1 MTSNKIQW
9 EGKIPDSDASW
20 ISFSDQT
27 KNGYEYDDGR
37 KSITAST
44 SSNNGKISDDITF
57 DLKENNTASPRNTT
71 VVFTQQGTGL
81 KAYYNVQQKVGH
93 IAFPYTGQTESA
105 ISYVESVQVLP
116 DGQPIKYSA
125 TTYSFSSSYKLI
137 TIYKKLF
144 YYADDPNKIP
154 FVSGDTYQKTT
165 LTSNNPNDF
174 DWIPLDNCNSVNNGI
189 AKFNQND
196 DKNGTR
202 IIKVKAKFKNAKDS
216 TIDDTGNVVQGKNE
230 DVIKYYI
237 TVSTP
242 DLKWKHNETGS
253 KTFTVDSYKTIN
265 GKRAEGIVPFTV
277 DEDTN
282 NNLFDWQTN
291 GNTVTVY
298 PIDKNTSR
306 DEDNTDR
313 IEITSN
319 ENNAVKEF
327 VNLIQYRD
335 SDVIDSVFKVDT
347 TSLTWTWDDTTT
359 KTITVDSYK
368 TRNGANDGSID
379 FTIKDSSTSLFTI
392 TKNSDNTI
400 TCYPNQENKSS
411 SESNDFT
418 LTLVQNNSNKEIDIS
433 LSQSTN
439 STEYYAYKFDV
450 QPREAIWESSQ
461 YGENVESAFTI
472 TSKYAKYKYGET
484 PSDSNYTND
493 CQYILDPQPSTMKAF
508 SYELTNQ
515 KILTYPKGKN
525 DSLNQNIISAVT
537 ITQKNFN
544 NSGNSTESPITIKL
558 IQKPQN
564 ATPPF
569 DYMVLKYYWTD
580 DDGKDLDTAI
590 YIQGTNEQNIDEHYV
605 GFDLGYSNK
614 YITHAGDNTKSGYE
628 TLYIDMPSIVNTI
641 TADTSNN
648 VRKFDVCAL
657 GNWYNTKKNG
667 NIKCSVKLYKG
678 GTMSRKSDD
687 SSSIDYYEFVNNGG
701 EDVTPSNGLTLSKKV
716 NASGSYIRNAGKEIY
731 VDEFYTTLFKVN
743 YSIDTKSATIS
754 DWNDNEGHIING
766 NFGRTIQIQSSGYTN
781 EENIS
786 PSLNVDGN
794 DMDLQCKSVISYS
807 LTYYSGTTS
816 ISNPNW
822 GETVTDVQIKNN
834 KISYTITIPENKENF
849 KKEFDINFS
858 ISMAYSNGKE
868 FNGYMKIEYYQEPSS

>member
-1 MTSNKIQW
+1 MASNKIQW

-44 SSNNGKISDDITF
+44 SSNNGQVPDDITF

-93 IAFPYTGQTESA
+93 VRIYDPTKYKVTKYEENVDVT
-105 ISYVESVQVLP
+105 P
-116 DGQPIKYSA
+116 DGDSIDYTTTTQQFKAIYTCSETTIPAYYFADDPSNIKYDSNSA
-125 TTYSFSSSYKLI
+125 TTKQIDNNTNNTDFTWESVDNSCSVDNYGKATFTENSDKSQ
-137 TIYKKLF
+137 T
-144 YYADDPNKIP
+144 
-154 FVSGDTYQKTT
+154 KT
-165 LTSNNPNDF
+165 
-174 DWIPLDNCNSVNNGI
+174 
-189 AKFNQND
+189 
-196 DKNGTR
+196 
-202 IIKVKAKFKNAKDS
+202 IKVKATYKNHKKASVDY
-216 TIDDTGNVVQGKNE
+216 TIEGSYSDTGYVTQQVNG
-230 DVIKYYI
+230 DVIGYVFTADSPSLRWNWDDSSSSTAQTIAI
-237 TVSTP
+237 TSYST
-242 DLKWKHNETGS
+242 K
-253 KTFTVDSYKTIN
+253 
-265 GKRAEGIVPFTV
+265 
-277 DEDTN
+277 
-282 NNLFDWQTN
+282 N
-291 GNTVTVY
+291 GNK
-298 PIDKNTSR
+298 DK
-306 DEDNTDR
+306 DLDYDITD
-313 IEITSN
+313 I
-319 ENNAVKEF
+319 
-327 VNLIQYRD
+327 
-335 SDVIDSVFKVDT
+335 
-347 TSLTWTWDDTTT
+347 
-359 KTITVDSYK
+359 
-368 TRNGANDGSID
+368 
-379 FTIKDSSTSLFTI
+379 SSTAFTI
-392 TKNSDNTI
+392 TNNGNNTI
-400 TCYPNQENKSS
+400 TCYPNAQNTDATSQ
-411 SESNDFT
+411 NTFT
-418 LTLVQNNSNKEIDIS
+418 LTLIQKKSNKTLTIS
-433 LSQSTN
+433 LTQGTN
-439 STEYYAYKFDV
+439 TTEYYAYKFEV

-484 PSDSNYTND
+484 PSDSDYTND

-515 KILTYPKGKN
+515 KILTYPKGEN
-525 DSLNQNIISAVT
+525 DSLSQNIISAVT
-537 ITQKNFN
+537 ITQRNFN

-564 ATPPF
+564 TTPPF

-580 DDGKDLDTAI
+580 DDGKDLDTAT
-590 YIQGTNEQNIDEHYV
+590 YIQGTNDKNIDEHYV
-605 GFDLGYSNK
+605 GYDLGYSNK
-614 YITHAGDNTKSGYE
+614 YITHAGDNTTSGYE
-628 TLYIDMPSIVNTI
+628 TLYIDMPSIINTI

-648 VRKFDVCAL
+648 VRNFDVCAL
-657 GNWYNTKKNG
+657 GNWYKTKKNG

-716 NASGSYIRNAGKEIY
+716 NASGGYIHNAGNENY
-731 VDEFYTTLFKVN
+731 VDEFYTTLFKIN

-849 KKEFDINFS
+849 KKKFDINFY
-858 ISMAYSNGKE
+858 ILMAYSNGKE
-868 FNGYMKIEYYQEPSS
+868 FNGFIGIEYYQEPSS